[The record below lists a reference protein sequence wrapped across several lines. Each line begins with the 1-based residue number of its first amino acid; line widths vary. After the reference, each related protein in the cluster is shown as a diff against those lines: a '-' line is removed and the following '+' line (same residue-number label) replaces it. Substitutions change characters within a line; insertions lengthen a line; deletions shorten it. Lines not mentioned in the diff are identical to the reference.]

1 MMIVQCQSCQT
12 RFRVDET
19 RIQGRGARMRCRR
32 CGESIIVMKESAS
45 PPGATF
51 PKNLFDLRSVLRQ
64 PEREASKAES
74 PRVPPPESVE
84 REPARARETYVT
96 PAWEPPV
103 EEPSVPEAGEEP
115 PSVEPADEAVSLRVP
130 EEPPVEVTAE
140 DEAAASPEEPARA
153 RETDVPPA
161 WEPPVM
167 EKFPHGETTPSWE
180 EKPFELLLNDADTL
194 DFLKEESRRP
204 GSGGEL
210 DISGILRADPSPDP
224 EPAEVPPPEI
234 PVESL
239 PPEAPMP
246 DRLEA
251 IQRELQEIG
260 GGFPEPEKPAPA
272 SPPEVSSVPPVRK
285 APSRTSKV
293 VARPAELRS
302 GRPSLVPLAIL
313 FFLIAGGGAYLGFTS
328 GGQQLLRQA
337 VPALESLWLGEEAAG
352 TLFSVKSLI
361 GYYEPNATAGPL
373 FVIKG
378 TVTNRG
384 RKKRSGIR
392 VHAELLDSNG
402 THVAEKTVFAGN
414 ILSVDTLR
422 SSPKEAIE
430 KKMSNRWGDKLSN
443 LDVATDKSIPFMVVF
458 FDAPPGIA
466 EYRLDP
472 RDSE

>member
-32 CGESIIVMKESAS
+32 CGEPIIVMKESAS

-64 PEREASKAES
+64 PERKASEAET
-74 PRVPPPESVE
+74 PRVSPSESVE
-84 REPARARETYVT
+84 REPVLPRETDVT
-96 PAWEPPV
+96 AAWEPPV
-103 EEPSVPEAGEEP
+103 EEPSAPETGEEP
-115 PSVEPADEAVSLRVP
+115 PSVEPGDEAVSLRVP
-130 EEPPVEVTAE
+130 EEPPVEETAE
-140 DEAAASPEEPARA
+140 DEAAASPEEPVLP
-153 RETDVPPA
+153 RETDVTAA
-161 WEPPVM
+161 WEPPVE
-167 EKFPHGETTPSWE
+167 EKSPHGETTPAGE
-180 EKPFELLLNDADTL
+180 GKPFELLLNDADSL

-210 DISGILRADPSPDP
+210 DISGILRADPSPDL
-224 EPAEVPPPEI
+224 EPAEVPPPVI

-239 PPEAPMP
+239 PTEEPMP

-260 GGFPEPEKPAPA
+260 GGSPGPEKAASA
-272 SPPEVSSVPPVRK
+272 SPAAVSSVPPVRK
-285 APSRTSKV
+285 APPMTPKAS
-293 VARPAELRS
+293 ARPGELRG

-313 FFLIAGGGAYLGFTS
+313 FFLIAGGGAYLGFTP
-328 GGQQLLRQA
+328 GGQKILRRA
-337 VPALESLWLGEEAAG
+337 IPAMESLWLGGETAEARY
-352 TLFSVKSLI
+352 SVGSLI
-361 GYYEPNATAGPL
+361 GYYEPNARAGTL

-392 VHAELLDSNG
+392 VHAELLGSGG
-402 THVAEKTVFAGN
+402 TRIAEKTVFAGN
-414 ILSVDTLR
+414 VLTVDGLR
-422 SSPKEAIE
+422 SSSKETIE
-430 KKMSNRWGDKLSN
+430 KGMSNRWGDKLSN
-443 LDVATDKSIPFMVVF
+443 LDVASGKSIPFMVVF
-458 FDAPPGIA
+458 FDAPAGVE
-466 EYRLDP
+466 EYRLEA